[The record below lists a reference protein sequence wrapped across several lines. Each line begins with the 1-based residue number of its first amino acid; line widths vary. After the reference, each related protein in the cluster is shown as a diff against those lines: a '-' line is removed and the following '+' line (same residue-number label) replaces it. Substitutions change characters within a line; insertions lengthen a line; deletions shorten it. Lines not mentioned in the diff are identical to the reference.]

1 MRTKQPPSNL
11 GWHVNCSPI
20 ASFPG
25 HSPSSFWL
33 LPVCKNGRG
42 RPGPFYQ
49 VNDISV
55 YLGRQRVSAQR
66 SAFCACVLRFE
77 SGAVCF
83 RFLNAWNFSSWD
95 RNYKIRLHDLSFDW
109 GPLPPL
115 STWVG
120 LPPSFL
126 HTASDQKLDGERPGN
141 EAIRLQFTCH
151 PKFIIGWRLFCS
163 NSIII
168 VTNELNHLN
177 IGWLYFVRIL
187 FMAVVGRNQ
196 GLFRCL
202 FDHVTMFEAL

>member
-1 MRTKQPPSNL
+1 MVTWSNRQWNNAWFLPTTAMNRMRTNHSHPIFSLFVTIIIELEQNNRHPIMNL
-11 GWHVNCSPI
+11 GWHVNCSSI

-126 HTASDQKLDGERPGN
+126 HTANDQKLDGERPGN
-141 EAIRLQFTCH
+141 EAIGLQFM
-151 PKFIIGWRLFCS
+151 S
-163 NSIII
+163 S
-168 VTNELNHLN
+168 
-177 IGWLYFVRIL
+177 
-187 FMAVVGRNQ
+187 
-196 GLFRCL
+196 
-202 FDHVTMFEAL
+202 